1 MLIANII
8 AFAIIF
14 GATTAPTLAQQSRSK
29 DTIEFNPLAAVRK
42 QHLTRA
48 YLNTQSC
55 LHQLLEAQLYSG
67 ERGQQK
73 LLQFASKNCYR
84 VLQQA
89 LMALSPEKHT
99 DQEIYA
105 IVLKMAGEELAS
117 ILARGR

>member
-1 MLIANII
+1 MRIANII
-8 AFAIIF
+8 VFAIIF
-14 GATTAPTLAQQSRSK
+14 GAITAPTLAQQSRSK

-55 LHQLLEAQLYSG
+55 LHRLLEAQLYSL
-67 ERGQQK
+67 EPRET
-73 LLQFASKNCYR
+73 YR
-84 VLQQA
+84 
-89 LMALSPEKHT
+89 SG
-99 DQEIYA
+99 IYA